1 MALPC
6 SIDHRFASGPG
17 VARIGGVIPGEA
29 RAAQVETEL
38 VQPGAVA
45 ERRGR
50 GRGRPGALRRMAAL
64 LALGAACMAGAGC
77 GSSGSSGSS
86 VDPANAVPASAPLY
100 AGAIVRPEGALQTA
114 AKAAGQTLTHQADP
128 YLRLLAALQTPGSGT
143 LDFKRDIAPW
153 LGPRAGVFLSSSGA
167 GKPEEAVSKLLA
179 LVQRGLL
186 GQASSSGAFPF
197 AAHSVEGAI
206 VLDTRDTAKARSF
219 LKELAGRA
227 GARTSSYRGISYQA
241 TSSGT
246 AFAIVAR
253 LAVIGTEPALHS
265 VIDTTAGGPA
275 LSRAPAYARLL
286 AAAPSG
292 ALAHV
297 YANPEVLAGA
307 SAAKTQASSVFSLLS
322 GRRTVNVSLVPS
334 KTSIALDADTPAS
347 GGGAPVGGTSG
358 GAASGGLLA
367 GGAQAATAMGE
378 LPGESWL
385 AVGLGDVGA
394 TLGAGGGAL
403 QGIASL
409 GGLLGGSG
417 SEAQA
422 SGISV
427 SGLLAGILAPLRAL
441 GSESASA
448 RRALTGWM
456 GSAGLF
462 AAGTGL
468 LELKGGIA
476 IESKDPALSR
486 AAVAKVA
493 AKLRQGGGSV
503 QTATVAGTDAAIE
516 ARLSGLPVALYI
528 ANGTDAAGKTKF
540 VIGIGEASVQ
550 AALNPSST
558 LSGAA
563 AYGTASAALNGARP
577 SVIVDFPTLLGL
589 LEGVGLTEDP
599 TIAPFV
605 PYLRSLTTLSGGATS
620 AGSGIER
627 FGLVL
632 GLQQQAG

>member
-6 SIDHRFASGPG
+6 SIDHGLARGPG
-17 VARIGGVIPGEA
+17 AARRHRRVGAA
-29 RAAQVETEL
+29 RRA
-38 VQPGAVA
+38 
-45 ERRGR
+45 
-50 GRGRPGALRRMAAL
+50 AAL
-64 LALGAACMAGAGC
+64 LSLGAICIAGAGC
-77 GSSGSSGSS
+77 GSSGTSGSS

-100 AGAIVRPEGALQTA
+100 AGAIVRPEGSLQAA
-114 AKAAGQTLTHQADP
+114 AKAAGRTLTRQADP
-128 YLRLLAALQTPGSGT
+128 YVRLLAALQTPGSGT
-143 LDFKRDIAPW
+143 LDFKRDVAPW
-153 LGPRAGVFLSSSGA
+153 LGPRAGVFLSSSTS

-179 LVQRGLL
+179 LVQQGLL
-186 GQASSSGAFPF
+186 GQAASGGAFPF

-206 VLDTRDTAKARSF
+206 VLDTRDAAKARSF
-219 LKELAGRA
+219 IKALAGRA
-227 GARTSSYRGISYQA
+227 SARTTSYRGISYQA
-241 TSSGT
+241 TASGI
-246 AFAIVAR
+246 AFGIVAR
-253 LAVIGTEPALHS
+253 LAVIGTEPALHA
-265 VIDTTAGGPA
+265 VIDTAAGGPA
-275 LSRAPAYARLL
+275 LARAPAYAKLL

-297 YANPEVLAGA
+297 YVNPQALAGTVAGKARA
-307 SAAKTQASSVFSLLS
+307 SSSSVFSLLS
-322 GRRTVNVSLVPS
+322 GKRTVNLSLIPS
-334 KTSIALDADTPAS
+334 KTSIALDADTPS
-347 GGGAPVGGTSG
+347 LPGAGSAA
-358 GAASGGLLA
+358 AASGGLLA
-367 GGAQAATAMGE
+367 SGSQAATAMGE

-394 TLGAGGGAL
+394 ALGSGGGAL

-409 GGLLGGSG
+409 GGLLGGTG
-417 SEAQA
+417 AEAQ
-422 SGISV
+422 SPGISV
-427 SGLLAGILAPLRAL
+427 NGLLVGILAPLRAL

-448 RRALTGWM
+448 RRELTGWM

-493 AKLRQGGGSV
+493 AKLRQGGSSV
-503 QTATVAGTDAAIE
+503 QTASIPGTDAAVA
-516 ARLSGLPVALYI
+516 ARLSGLPVVLYI

-540 VIGIGEASVQ
+540 VIGIGEASVET
-550 AALNPSST
+550 ALSPSST

-563 AYGTASAALNGARP
+563 AYGTASAALDGAHP

-589 LEGVGLTEDP
+589 LEGVGLSEDP
-599 TIAPFV
+599 TISPFV

-627 FGLVL
+627 FRLVL
-632 GLQQQAG
+632 GLQQQTG